1 MATVRVIVRGNVQ
14 GVGFRD
20 YAQMQALAL
29 RLDGWVRNRSDGT
42 VEAMVSGEP
51 ALIERMM
58 IALRVGPPHSAVS
71 NVRSMPEEGAKV
83 ERGFRVLPTE

>member
-1 MATVRVIVRGNVQ
+1 MATVRVIVRGKVQ

-20 YAQMQALAL
+20 YAQMQAQAL

-58 IALRVGPPHSAVS
+58 IALRVGPPHSAVT

-83 ERGFRVLPTE
+83 EPGFRVLPTE